1 MSTSVH
7 SGHASAAFERGSVL
21 TDCAIAIFVSSLLV
35 GSIATPLQTRVNE
48 SKKDQTLELLENARA
63 ALLGY
68 VSARGYLPCP
78 ANDASSG
85 AEPAGTDHASG
96 ICPTYFGFLPAAT
109 LGVGNVDSQGYAVD
123 AWGGAANRLRYAV
136 SSQAVGSAVNTRAF
150 TRTNGLRA
158 AGVTNLSD
166 PALSLFHV
174 CASAAGI
181 VPATSCGAALTLV
194 STAPAVIWS
203 VGANGASGGSSGD
216 EAQNPNPNGG
226 SADRIF
232 VSRVASNVAGSE
244 YDDLV
249 TWIPMPVLLTRLLAA
264 GQLP

>member
-1 MSTSVH
+1 
-7 SGHASAAFERGSVL
+7 VL

-150 TRTNGLRA
+150 TRTNGLR
-158 AGVTNLSD
+158 GTV
-166 PALSLFHV
+166 
-174 CASAAGI
+174 
-181 VPATSCGAALTLV
+181 
-194 STAPAVIWS
+194 
-203 VGANGASGGSSGD
+203 
-216 EAQNPNPNGG
+216 
-226 SADRIF
+226 
-232 VSRVASNVAGSE
+232 
-244 YDDLV
+244 
-249 TWIPMPVLLTRLLAA
+249 MPT
-264 GQLP
+264 